1 VFLPTL
7 VAAKRAGLKT
17 YRLLAERYVRASDR
31 KWVSGAARPSEPLL
45 GTPDIRSLA
54 DLTYAYQT
62 VAGMQLVPI
71 NWRIAV
77 QLAIVTL
84 LPLTPLALTVLS
96 DAEIASMLLGVL
108 F

>member
-1 VFLPTL
+1 MRGP
-7 VAAKRAGLKT
+7 
-17 YRLLAERYVRASDR
+17 ASR
-31 KWVSGAARPSEPLL
+31 CWAAR
-45 GTPDIRSLA
+45 RSLA
-54 DLTYAYQT
+54 RGSDVRLSD
-62 VAGMQLVPI
+62 GRRQLVPI

-84 LPLTPLALTVLS
+84 LPLTPLALTVFS